1 MEEATTKKKEE
12 EEKKC
17 WRKEV
22 EENVKRVQSLLFG
35 VERALETHDSSS
47 AYLLSLRLLGFLD
60 SHSHEEEEEEEA
72 FLQPIRREAL
82 SLLHSA
88 RRSLTPL
95 SDRFAFFPTL
105 SPIVLFVTTLYIV
118 SL

>member
-1 MEEATTKKKEE
+1 MEEAATKKKKKEE
-12 EEKKC
+12 KS

-22 EENVKRVQSLLFG
+22 EEKVKRVQSLLFG
-35 VERALETHDSSS
+35 AERALETHDSSS

-60 SHSHEEEEEEEA
+60 SHSHEEEKEEEEA

-88 RRSLTPL
+88 RRSLSSL
-95 SDRFAFFPTL
+95 SDRFVFFPTL
-105 SPIVLFVTTLYIV
+105 SPF
-118 SL
+118 SLRSYFR